1 MTTPTTYSVELSPV
15 EARLIEYALNALEAI
30 YGGLN
35 DKWPDP
41 ATAAQVNRVRVLQQ
55 LLGRRSTG
63 SPARRE
69 SERIAGA
76 SS

>member
-55 LLGRRSTG
+55 KLAAVEIDADLLGLAG
-63 SPARRE
+63 E
-69 SERIAGA
+69 S
-76 SS
+76 S